1 MMDATTMATF
11 CWVQD
16 KLKVVLWCSGSIQLD
31 LVLQSYWHII
41 LPSPL
46 NHQFA
51 LRNPLSFSKLIHF
64 LPSNL
69 CKCVQQSSPTHHP
82 TINFITELTPG

>member
-1 MMDATTMATF
+1 MMHMTTMVTF

-31 LVLQSYWHII
+31 LVLQSYWRII

-46 NHQFA
+46 NHQFT

-69 CKCVQQSSPTHHP
+69 PKCVHATIITNSLSHH
-82 TINFITELTPG
+82 